1 MAETV
6 VIDPRFNGPPDSGN
20 GGYVCG
26 LVATRIGTAA
36 EVTLRRPV
44 PLGEPLA
51 IEAAGEGVTLRQG
64 DALIAEGR
72 PANPNIAVPAA
83 LDAAV
88 AERAAKGFCSAAD
101 HPVSTCFV
109 CGPDRVDG
117 DGLRIFAGPAGE
129 GEICA
134 APWLP
139 AESLSDSAGHVD
151 PVYLWAA
158 LDCPGSFALMD
169 GRIRPYLLGRMTARI
184 SDRVRIGE
192 RCQVLAWPVD
202 RSGRKQVAGTAVYG
216 EDGRLCAAAQAIW
229 FEVPSF
235 A

>member
-1 MAETV
+1 MAETI

-26 LVATRIGTAA
+26 LVAARIGAAA

-44 PLGEPLA
+44 PLGEPLE

-72 PANPNIAVPAA
+72 PATPNIEVPPALDFPAA
-83 LDAAV
+83 VQAA
-88 AERAAKGFCSAAD
+88 EGSCSAAD
-101 HPVSTCFV
+101 HPVPMCFV
-109 CGPDRVDG
+109 CGPDRADG
-117 DGLRIFAGPAGE
+117 DGLRVFAGPAGE
-129 GEICA
+129 GDIYA
-134 APWLP
+134 APWRP
-139 AESLSDSAGHVD
+139 AGSLSDSSGHVD
-151 PVYLWAA
+151 PAYLWAA
-158 LDCPGSFALMD
+158 LDCPGGFALLD
-169 GRIRPYLLGRMTARI
+169 GWIRPYLLGRMTARI
-184 SDRVRIGE
+184 TDGVRVGE

-229 FEVPSF
+229 FEVASF